1 MKIQSI
7 QYSQIHY
14 GRKWSVSKID
24 LDSINLI
31 VGKNASG
38 KSSTIRVL
46 RTLADLISGETTTDN
61 ILYNSAE
68 YEVSF
73 NENEDIFTY
82 RLEYNKGV
90 VVKELLRKK
99 QTILIDRKGNSGQIF
114 YHQLNQMLD
123 FETES
128 GSLAISRK
136 DIAQHP
142 YLVGIQNWG
151 KNLNHYV
158 FSTAMGQ
165 NVPLSENENANKRIS
180 LKNSKFVADMFSYGN
195 DNKEYI
201 KNVIS
206 DINTIDYNIENISIN
221 KLHHPVLPA
230 KVIAV
235 RENGLEGYTDQTE
248 MSFGMFRALSLII
261 QLEYSIANN
270 LSSCILIDDIGEGL
284 DFNRSSKLI
293 KLLIEKAKKFN
304 IQLIMT
310 TNDRFVM
317 NAVDIKYWQI
327 INRENGISV
336 FYNIQNSKEAFDD
349 FKFIGLSNYEF
360 FASDYFKGFNAE

>member
-7 QYSQIHY
+7 KYTQNHY
-14 GRKWSVSKID
+14 GRKWAVSKID

-38 KSSTIRVL
+38 KSSTIRVI

-61 ILYNSAE
+61 ILYNSAD

-73 NENEDIFTY
+73 IENEDIYTY
-82 RLEYNKGV
+82 ILEYNEGV
-90 VVKELLRKK
+90 VIKEILKQN
-99 QTILIDRKGNSGQIF
+99 QTILIDRKGNTGHIF
-114 YHQLNQMLD
+114 YQKLNQMLD

-136 DIAQHP
+136 DSAQHP

-165 NVPLSENENANKRIS
+165 NVPLSENEKRTKRIS
-180 LKNSKFVADMFSYGN
+180 LKNSKFVADMFSFGN
-195 DNKEYI
+195 DNEEYI

-206 DINTIDYNIENISIN
+206 DINAIDYNIESISID

-235 RENGLEGYTDQTE
+235 REIGLEGYTDQTE

-293 KLLIEKAKKFN
+293 KLLIEKAEKYN

-317 NAVDIKYWQI
+317 MNVDLDYWQI
-327 INRENGISV
+327 IAREDGQTV
-336 FYNIQNSKEAFDD
+336 FYNKNNSKEAFED
-349 FKFIGLSNYEF
+349 FEFAGLNNSEF
-360 FASDYFKGFNAE
+360 FFSEYYKGFK